1 MSNILHFEQV
11 PNTSATVDLTYLKIV
26 MRKNFKKFEKP
37 VKTFIQDYFIFTSII
52 SDQIRSTFVAY
63 FW

>member
-37 VKTFIQDYFIFTSII
+37 VKTFIQD
-52 SDQIRSTFVAY
+52 
-63 FW
+63 